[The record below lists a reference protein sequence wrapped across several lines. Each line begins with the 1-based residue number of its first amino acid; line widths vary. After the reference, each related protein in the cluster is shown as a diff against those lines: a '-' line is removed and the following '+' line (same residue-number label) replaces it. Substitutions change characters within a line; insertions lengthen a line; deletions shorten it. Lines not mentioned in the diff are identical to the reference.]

1 MVINLK
7 KNAFIGLN
15 GKSEYYNVADC
26 WSFKCFTGVNKP
38 WFPNIKIN
46 VHLLT
51 GFRVRYLKIYDIRN
65 TENRCNT
72 NSFRNIK
79 ISFQHSYVLLF
90 FYLLLFKH
98 FKR

>member
-26 WSFKCFTGVNKP
+26 WSFKYFTGVNKP
-38 WFPNIKIN
+38 WFSEIKIN
-46 VHLLT
+46 MHLLT

-65 TENRCNT
+65 AENTCNT
-72 NSFRNIK
+72 DSFRNIK
-79 ISFQHSYVLLF
+79 IYFQHNYDVHF
-90 FYLLLFKH
+90 F
-98 FKR
+98 